1 MSVLSREL
9 DSYQRAVDAYQRQ
22 LNSYNRGVQRYNDTL
37 VRDADGNLLVVDSSG
52 SVMKVDAE
60 GRVTPGNLPSG
71 TVQDYGIS
79 AIPDESRFRMLRQG
93 EPTEANRETASGV
106 MRYYD
111 PESGEEYYYTLGAE
125 QYEGSRSMDRL
136 GPEWRMERRIPGQQA
151 GWGDSEYYTPDT
163 YEFSRDASV
172 YLEKPQDWAKQFNRT
187 APDPT
192 FAQVKRAGM
201 PSMAQIE
208 GGLIGEVMRG
218 KGVRSGTPT
227 YRPRGATGAPEAP
240 GTPVDVAKKPI
251 TGETPLVASKK

>member
-60 GRVTPGNLPSG
+60 GRVTPGKLPSG

-93 EPTEANRETASGV
+93 EPVESKRETITGV
-106 MRYYD
+106 QRFYD
-111 PESGEEYYYTLGAE
+111 PESGQEYYYTLGSDYGDSGPGQE
-125 QYEGSRSMDRL
+125 RL
-136 GPEWRMERRIPGQQA
+136 TAEWRLERKIPGQQD
-151 GWGDSEYYTPDT
+151 GESYTPDT

-172 YLEKPQDWAKQFNRT
+172 YVEKPEEWTKQFTRK

-201 PSMAQIE
+201 PTLAQIE

-218 KGVRSGTPT
+218 KGVRYGVPV
-227 YRPRGATGAPEAP
+227 YRPPGAAAAP
-240 GTPVDVAKKPI
+240 GTPANVVEKPVPGTQVAPVKK
-251 TGETPLVASKK
+251 